1 MLKRLLLIVFLLIIA
16 APLAFSVTKFIGE
29 DDKTGGDWT
38 LKYGKDGYIFCHVK
52 GPVTTIVDGGDAVK
66 KNDIAKLPDY
76 IKDYTLAGGIQGYV
90 WQAEDKQQ
98 KILKQPSGKQTPA
111 CWFTGKGDF
120 TVDFPLQ
127 RRTSYTM
134 AVYID
139 DWENGG
145 RKESLTLKDL
155 ETGAEL
161 AKHDFEKFGVIGK
174 YGVFEVDRSVQ
185 LLVHYIPSYGNAVVS
200 GVFFHGGVT
209 AVSLKEKLAATWGEI
224 KQLKIED

>member
-1 MLKRLLLIVFLLIIA
+1 MLKRSFVIGVFLLILA
-16 APLAFSVTKFIGE
+16 ASFAFPATKFIGE
-29 DDKTGGDWT
+29 DDKTGGDWD

-52 GPVTTIVDGGDAVK
+52 GPVTTIVDGGDEVK
-66 KNDIAKLPDY
+66 KNDVAKLPDY
-76 IKDYTLAGGIQGYV
+76 IKDYTLDGGIQGYV

-98 KILKQPSGKQTPA
+98 KILKQSSGKQTPA

-120 TVDFPLQ
+120 TVDFPLK

-134 AVYID
+134 AIYID

-145 RKESLTLKDL
+145 REESLTLKDL

-161 AKHDFEKFGVIGK
+161 AKHDFEKFGEIGR
-174 YGVFEVDRSVQ
+174 YSVFEVDRSVQ
-185 LLVHYIPSYGNAVVS
+185 LLVHHIPSYGNAVVS

-209 AVSLKEKLAATWGEI
+209 AVSLKAKLAATWGEI
-224 KQLKIED
+224 KSNNN